1 MVKFAMR
8 LEEGGSAIAVLVYIP
23 HIPTGPESGD
33 FLTSKVS
40 LFLTQSLLNSSASII
55 PTMERYK
62 VLKNV
67 GDGTFGSVTKAVNRS
82 TGEVVAIKKMKQ
94 KFFSWDECLAL
105 REIKSLRKLTHQ
117 NIVKLKEVIRVNDEL
132 HLVFEFLDQN
142 LYQLMKGRSQ
152 SFPETQIRSLLYQTL
167 QGLAYMHK
175 HGFFHR
181 DLKPENL
188 MVTGT
193 MCKIADFGLAR
204 EVRSKPPFTDYVS
217 TRWYRAPEIVLR
229 STNYNSP
236 IDLFAMGCIMV
247 ELYTLRPMA
256 PGANENDQLFKFCG
270 VLGTPSIDTWP
281 EGYRLAAAAN
291 AHFPACPGVPF
302 ATLVRNACEEGI
314 QLIEALLHWDP
325 QRRIT
330 ATQSLGH
337 PYFTNFTGI
346 VQNPP
351 SSHGPVSRGLLE
363 SRDKDPYAGRDPVRT
378 NSKWSQGSS
387 HISEKSAK
395 GRIFMKPSVIQPAQY
410 GVPKAQP
417 LGMLP
422 KLKEVPEVP
431 SEPFL
436 PKRLPGLAS
445 MQPPMKA
452 KLEDY
457 GEELTTQGHSGK
469 QREPSGK
476 SLPPIAG
483 GLVFSRPANYNPA
496 AADTRSLPNPR
507 LQLGGHGGS
516 PPFPAALPPVQN
528 FSHISNG
535 AILGRM
541 GPRSSVKAGGLAL
554 PNLHRPRF

>member
-1 MVKFAMR
+1 M
-8 LEEGGSAIAVLVYIP
+8 
-23 HIPTGPESGD
+23 
-33 FLTSKVS
+33 
-40 LFLTQSLLNSSASII
+40 
-55 PTMERYK
+55 
-62 VLKNV
+62 

-105 REIKSLRKLTHQ
+105 REIKSLRKLSHQ

-132 HLVFEFLDQN
+132 HLVFEYLDQN
-142 LYQLMKGRSQ
+142 LYQLMKSRSQ
-152 SFPETQIRSLLYQTL
+152 PFPEAQIRSLMYQTL
-167 QGLAYMHK
+167 LGLAYMHK

-247 ELYTLRPMA
+247 ELYNLRPMA
-256 PGANENDQLFKFCG
+256 PGANENDQLFKYCG
-270 VLGTPSIDTWP
+270 VLGSPSMDTWQ
-281 EGYRLAAAAN
+281 EGYRLAATAG
-291 AHFPACPGVPF
+291 AHFPACPGIPY
-302 ATLVRNACEEGI
+302 ATLVPASCEEGL
-314 QLIEALLHWDP
+314 QLMEEMLRWDP

-330 ATQSLGH
+330 AVQSLAH

-351 SSHGPVSRGLLE
+351 SAHGPMSRGLLE
-363 SRDKDPYAGRDPVRT
+363 SRDKDPYMGKDPGRT

-387 HISEKSAK
+387 HISDKSAK
-395 GRIFMKPSVIQPAQY
+395 GRISLKPNVIQPAQY
-410 GVPKAQP
+410 GVPKVQHGGA
-417 LGMLP
+417 LP
-422 KLKEVPEVP
+422 KLREVPEVP
-431 SEPFL
+431 SEAFL
-436 PKRLPGLAS
+436 PKRLPGLAPVFPV
-445 MQPPMKA
+445 QPPRA
-452 KLEDY
+452 KVDDY

-469 QREPSGK
+469 QREATGK
-476 SLPPIAG
+476 VLPPIAG
-483 GLVFSRPANYNPA
+483 NMMYSRPANYNPGF
-496 AADTRSLPNPR
+496 DTRSLPNPR
-507 LQLGGHGGS
+507 QPMYGNAQ
-516 PPFPAALPPVQN
+516 FPAALPPVQN

-535 AILGRM
+535 AILGR
-541 GPRSSVKAGGLAL
+541 GGARLSVKAGGLML
-554 PNLHRPRF
+554 PTLNRPRY